1 MCVCVCV
8 CSNPPPDSD
17 ESEVLP
23 FAVPVLLSMAPSTHY
38 AVRATTL
45 ALVAQLAGW
54 INKHPDTLET
64 VLTFIHTS
72 LQLPAVASQ
81 AANAIQSVCNKCRS
95 RMGQHYTG
103 LVQVCCVVWALVGV
117 YHNY

>member
-1 MCVCVCV
+1 
-8 CSNPPPDSD
+8 
-17 ESEVLP
+17 
-23 FAVPVLLSMAPSTHY
+23 MAPSTHY

-45 ALVAQLAGW
+45 GLVAQLAGW

-81 AANAIQSVCNKCRS
+81 AANAIMSVCNKCRS

-103 LVQVCCVVWALVGV
+103 LVQVFVCVWVGV
-117 YHNY
+117 C